1 MSAADSN
8 KDVVVGRRP
17 QRRLVAAAAAAAAML
32 VTVGVPVAAATP
44 GTDTSTGPHQTTHL
58 GGVTPTGKLK
68 SATTRSTP
76 RAAGLAGS
84 GNTNFGL
91 NTFGRNFFIIGK
103 NNSGVANN
111 NVSTTV
117 IYVPDPPNLFPKPE
131 TIADGLGINL
141 AVVGSNT
148 TNVGNNTIGVAQGV
162 FTPDVN
168 VAVVGNVSKN
178 SGNNTNGRTE
188 LRDHR
193 PQQLQRGQ
201 QQRWFHQ
208 HRHRRPRRNQRRG
221 LHVRGLHQPLRPQP
235 VGDAG

>member
-178 SGNNTNGRTE
+178 SGNNTNGRLNFAIIGPNSSNVGNNNGGFINIAIEGPGAT
-188 LRDHR
+188 
-193 PQQLQRGQ
+193 
-201 QQRWFHQ
+201 
-208 HRHRRPRRNQRRG
+208 N
-221 LHVRGLHQPLRPQP
+221 
-235 VGDAG
+235 VGDCTSGVCINLFGLNL